1 MTSAWMQ
8 LGDGEDDVREDHDF
22 ATVRKTDADGAPT
35 GKIDD
40 GGERIVTGEG
50 LSWRRRSA
58 IG

>member
-1 MTSAWMQ
+1 MQ
-8 LGDGEDDVREDHDF
+8 LGDGDDDVREERGLLT
-22 ATVRKTDADGAPT
+22 ARKSDADGAPT

-40 GGERIVTGEG
+40 GGERKVTGEG